1 MMLRFQVFKDLLI
14 ENGLIMLQ
22 SIGTPQ
28 TNAKIYS
35 WIDTY
40 IFRKED
46 CRLLSN
52 CSGALNVL

>member
-22 SIGTPQ
+22 SIGTPR

-40 IFRKED
+40 IF
-46 CRLLSN
+46 
-52 CSGALNVL
+52 